1 MPQPQP
7 VHFVTEGNQII
18 VTPSDCDVGVDDT
31 VVFYADD
38 TNVYEVEIPDANNFF
53 ETKKSKINETVTKA
67 ASQGTP
73 PVKAPVGTQKGYSV
87 TSANGGTT
95 EAPPK
100 IIVVS

>member
-1 MPQPQP
+1 MAQPQQ
-7 VHFVTEGNQII
+7 VHFVTEENRIK
-18 VTPSDCDVGVDDT
+18 VEPEERSVKVGGT
-31 VVFYADD
+31 IEFYADD
-38 TNVYEVEIPDANNFF
+38 TNVYTVKILKANEFFKTDKTEI
-53 ETKKSKINETVTKA
+53 IRTVTQA
-67 ASQGTP
+67 PSEATP